1 MSVQP
6 AFEASPIELSCAELW
21 GGNRRVDSKIS
32 MPGINGHLLSV
43 PSDGTRGG
51 DVHLVTVCNS
61 GMIQRMILGDVVGHG
76 EEVAA
81 VGTEIVSLL
90 RRHLNSV
97 DQARILSRLNRRLE
111 RGGFGNLTTL
121 AAVTYIPWL
130 GRLSVSYAGH
140 PPGWLYRAAERRW
153 VRLATRPH
161 STEQEPI
168 TDLPLAVEPD
178 TQYTQRAEQVSTGD
192 RLVLVTDGVLESPV
206 AGGGMLEVT
215 GFGEFL
221 EQQTAANPG
230 QICHEL
236 CSLLGLT
243 DGQRPADDMSILVA
257 DFEAVPRGM
266 LWQGLKNRLSTLFG
280 TKNSVQFGQ
289 A

>member
-6 AFEASPIELSCAELW
+6 PFEASPIELSCAELW
-21 GGNRRVDSKIS
+21 GGNRWVDSKIS
-32 MPGINGHLLSV
+32 MPGVNGHLLSV

-81 VGTEIVSLL
+81 VGAEIVKQL

-121 AAVTYIPWL
+121 AAVTYVPWL

-140 PPGWLYRAAERRW
+140 PPGWLYRAAQQRW
-153 VRLATRPH
+153 VRLATRQH
-161 STEQEPI
+161 QSDHEPI
-168 TDLPLAVEPD
+168 SDLPLAVEPD
-178 TQYTQRAEQVSTGD
+178 TQYTHRAEQISAGD
-192 RLVLVTDGVLESPV
+192 RLVLVTDGVLEAPLAS
-206 AGGGMLEVT
+206 GEMLGET
-215 GFGEFL
+215 GFGQFL
-221 EQQTAANPG
+221 EEQTGSAPDKL
-230 QICHEL
+230 CHDL
-236 CSLLGLT
+236 CSMLGLS
-243 DGQRPADDMSILVA
+243 DGQRPADDMSVLVA
-257 DFEAVPRGM
+257 DFESVPRGM
-266 LWQGLKNRLSTLFG
+266 IWQGLRNRLRTLFG
-280 TKNSVQFGQ
+280 AKNSVQFGQ